1 MSVRLKRFAART
13 LAPIGAFRVCRAL
26 QSSADSKLLLLGYHR
41 VLPKADDHEHLG
53 DIELVSA
60 TPESFEW
67 QMRYLAKRFE
77 PVSFAQI
84 AASLDGGPPLPKRAV
99 TVTFDD
105 GFYDLHAY
113 ALPVLKRT
121 GMSATV
127 FVSTDY
133 VDNGGVFWFDHVAW
147 TLRNA
152 APGSLRLPEPILP
165 LARDTSAAGV
175 RRTTV
180 ALLKWLKSCDEQSRK
195 DYVDRLRAEF
205 PTPPE
210 VVLGRALSWP
220 EIREMSAAGVEFG
233 SHTVT
238 HRRLAGLSAS
248 ELQYEL
254 GHSKQRLEQELGKP
268 ITALAYPFGG
278 RNAFDEQVVAI
289 ARQLGYRIAT
299 TYMPGVN
306 RVRSIDRFA
315 LVRQH
320 VERDT
325 SRAYFEAIV
334 SVPEVFT

>member
-13 LAPIGAFRVCRAL
+13 LAPIGAFRACGAL
-26 QSSADSKLLLLGYHR
+26 RSLADGKLLLLGYHR
-41 VLPKADDHEHLG
+41 VLPTAGPDGHAG

-60 TPESFEW
+60 TPEDFEW

-105 GFYDLHAY
+105 GFYDVHAH

-147 TLRNA
+147 TVSQA
-152 APGSLRLPEPILP
+152 APGSLRLPDSLLP
-165 LARDTSAAGV
+165 LARDTTAAGA

-180 ALLKWLKSCDEQSRK
+180 ALLKWLKSCDEGLRK
-195 DYVDRLRAEF
+195 DYVDGLRADF
-205 PTPPE
+205 PMPPAGL
-210 VVLGRALSWP
+210 LGRAMSWD
-220 EIREMSAAGVEFG
+220 EIREMSAAGVELG
-233 SHTVT
+233 SHAVS
-238 HRRLAGLSAS
+238 HRRLAALSAA
-248 ELQYEL
+248 ELEHEL
-254 GHSKQRLEQELGKP
+254 GHSKKRLEEETGKAV
-268 ITALAYPFGG
+268 TALAYPFGG
-278 RNAFDEQVVAI
+278 RNAFDDRVVTL

-299 TYMPGVN
+299 TYIPGVN
-306 RVRSIDRFA
+306 RAGRLDPFA

-325 SRAYFEAIV
+325 SRAYFEALV
-334 SVPEVFT
+334 SVPEVFA